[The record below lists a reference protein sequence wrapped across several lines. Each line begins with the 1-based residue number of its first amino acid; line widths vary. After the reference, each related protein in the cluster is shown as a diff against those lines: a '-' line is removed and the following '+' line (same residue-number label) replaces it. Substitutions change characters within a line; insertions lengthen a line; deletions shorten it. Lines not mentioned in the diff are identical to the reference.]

1 MEAFPA
7 ATLILTLLLPTTHQ
21 QNQHDLS
28 TLTKSVVTKFHFF
41 FVLTLKR
48 SKLNEFGLF
57 GI

>member
-7 ATLILTLLLPTTHQ
+7 ATLILTLLLPTKHQ

-41 FVLTLKR
+41 CPHFKTFQIK
-48 SKLNEFGLF
+48 
-57 GI
+57 